1 MSWST
6 SYFEAL
12 EEWEQSLDLEF
23 TSLSQV
29 LFMVGFHVGFT
40 DWENGNLESFKEHI
54 QQLMETTE
62 IEEKFLIK
70 ALVNETTEY
79 FEHNVRNLGEAI
91 ALHLKTVVENP
102 RLKDKSE
109 EMIEKLTKPAYYIE
123 QELVLDSWKQIIA
136 VKFSR
141 NNMRKLDNEDFQ
153 NRTKGL
159 KGFAENLTP
168 EELNKPVK
176 EFL

>member
-1 MSWST
+1 MSWSNL
-6 SYFEAL
+6 YFEAL

-23 TSLSQV
+23 TKLDEV

-40 DWENGNLESFKEHI
+40 DWENGNLESFKKYI
-54 QQLMETTE
+54 QQLLKTTA

-70 ALVNETTEY
+70 ALVNETTDY
-79 FEHNVRNLGEAI
+79 FEHRVRNHGEAI
-91 ALHLKTVVENP
+91 SLHLRTVKNP
-102 RLKDKSE
+102 ALKDKSE
-109 EMIEKLTKPAYYIE
+109 EMIDRLTSPAYYIE

-136 VKFSR
+136 VKFSN
-141 NNMRKLDNEDFQ
+141 NNMRNLENEEFK